1 MRNDTKFLVRK
12 TERKRLL
19 GRRRRRWEDNII
31 SDLREMV
38 WEGLEWMQVVHDM
51 DQLQILVKAIMDL
64 QVS

>member
-1 MRNDTKFLVRK
+1 MRNDTKFLVGK